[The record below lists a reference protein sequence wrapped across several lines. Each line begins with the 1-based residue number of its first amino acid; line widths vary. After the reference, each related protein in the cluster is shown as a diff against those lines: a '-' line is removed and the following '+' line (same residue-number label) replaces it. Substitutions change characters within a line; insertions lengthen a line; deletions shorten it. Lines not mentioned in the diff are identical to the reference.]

1 MTPHDKAVKALK
13 DGGYQLK
20 RQRKHELWYNPE
32 LNRAIPLKI
41 HDFDDDDLRY
51 IHKEI
56 KHNQTLGRA

>member
-32 LNRAIPLKI
+32 LNRAIPLKT
-41 HDFDDDDLRY
+41 HDFDDDLRY
-51 IHKEI
+51 ILKEI

>member
-32 LNRAIPLKI
+32 LNRAIPLKT

-51 IHKEI
+51 ILKEI
-56 KHNQTLGRA
+56 SNNRKLGRA

>member
-32 LNRAIPLKI
+32 LNRAIPLKT

-51 IHKEI
+51 ILKEI
-56 KHNQTLGRA
+56 KRNQTLGRA